1 MDPSDESLILACR
14 GGDAAAWEALVERY
28 QRLVYSIARHAG
40 LDHEQSADVFQ
51 HVFAKLVEQLG
62 KIEQPALI
70 GVWLATTARHEAWR
84 FSRRERI
91 ERSNT
96 LGTPDLAAPFS
107 DSSLLPEALM
117 LRLEQQHQVR
127 AAVAAL
133 DERCRRLLFLLFYR
147 TDTAP
152 YAEVAAMLGIS
163 EGSIGPTRA
172 RCLRKLRDLL
182 DDLHF

>member
-1 MDPSDESLILACR
+1 MDPSDEALVLACR
-14 GGDAAAWEALVERY
+14 DGDATAWEALVDRY

-51 HVFAKLVEQLG
+51 HVFARLVERLG
-62 KIEQPALI
+62 QIEQPALI
-70 GVWLATTARHEAWR
+70 GAWLATTTRHEAWR
-84 FSRRERI
+84 FSRRERMA
-91 ERSNT
+91 RVAS
-96 LGTPDLAAPFS
+96 LDSPDLAEPFA
-107 DSSLLPEALM
+107 DKSLLPEALM
-117 LRLEQQHQVR
+117 LRLEEQHQVR
-127 AAVAAL
+127 TAIAAL
-133 DERCRRLLFLLFYR
+133 DERCRRLLILLFYR

-163 EGSIGPTRA
+163 EGGVGPTRA